1 VIESPQLRDRPS
13 ARIASIQRWSLVL
26 LVAGGALNY
35 VDRATLSVA
44 NKLIQDDLG
53 IPVAKMGLLLSAFLW
68 AYAFSQLP
76 VGGLIDRYGPRKLLA
91 LGLLGWSMAQAAG
104 GLVRS
109 FGVFL
114 VARFALGVGE
124 APLFPG
130 GARVVR
136 DWFGVR
142 ERGFA
147 IGLCQSASSLGNF
160 IAVPLLTFLMLR
172 LNWRWMFVIVGAAGV
187 VLSLVWWRIHRDP
200 SEVSLTAEEIGYLT
214 EGDENATSR
223 RPSFAEWRQL
233 FAHRTTW
240 GMIVSFF
247 GNMYTLWLYTSWLP
261 FYLENQRHMSVAKVG
276 IVASIPFFF
285 GVVGAVT
292 GGWLCDLLIRQGW
305 TPIGSRKLLVS
316 CALFGT
322 ACCTVGTALAQ
333 TNTGILALISVSFF
347 QIYIVSSAA
356 WATVPV
362 AAPSQYTASLGSIQ
376 NFGGYLGAALAPMV
390 TGFIRQRTG
399 SFSQALMLSAGVSF
413 VATAAYLLLVRGPI
427 QTHTGVADTTSAQT
441 IGDTVL

>member
-1 VIESPQLRDRPS
+1 MAAPRQALIQFWTVQQSSVEGSVDNKPS
-13 ARIASIQRWSLVL
+13 ARIISIQRWSIAL

-44 NKLIQDDLG
+44 NKLIQVDLG

-76 VGGLIDRYGPRKLLA
+76 VGGLIDRFGPRKLLA
-91 LGLLGWSMAQAAG
+91 LGLFGWSIAQAAG

-109 FGVFL
+109 FGVFMG
-114 VARFALGVGE
+114 ARFALGVGE

-147 IGLCQSASSLGNF
+147 TGLCQAASSLGNF

-172 LNWRWMFVIVGAAGV
+172 FSWRWMFLIVGAAGV
-187 VLSLVWWRIHRDP
+187 VMAFVWWTIHRDP
-200 SEVSLTAEEIGYLT
+200 SEISLTPDEIRYLT

-223 RPSFAEWRQL
+223 PPSFAEWRQL

-240 GMIVSFF
+240 GMIAGFF
-247 GNMYTLWLYTSWLP
+247 GNMYTLWLYTGWLP
-261 FYLENQRHMSVAKVG
+261 YYLENERHMSVAKVG
-276 IVASIPFFF
+276 VVAAIPYFC
-285 GVVGAVT
+285 GCLGAIT
-292 GGWLCDLLIRQGW
+292 GGWLCDFLTRRGW
-305 TPIGSRKLLVS
+305 TPIGGRKLLVS
-316 CALFGT
+316 CALCGVSGCTMGT
-322 ACCTVGTALAQ
+322 VFAPSNATAMVF
-333 TNTGILALISVSFF
+333 ISASLFL
-347 QIYIVSSAA
+347 IYIVSSAS
-356 WATVPV
+356 WATVPI

-376 NFGGYLGAALAPMV
+376 NFGGYLGAALAPTV
-390 TGFIRQRTG
+390 TGLIVQRTG
-399 SFSQALMLSAGVSF
+399 HFSQALTLSAGVTLFS
-413 VATAAYLLLVRGPI
+413 AMAYLVLVREPI
-427 QTHTGVADTTSAQT
+427 PCD
-441 IGDTVL
+441 

>member
-1 VIESPQLRDRPS
+1 MTGSAPAANRPS
-13 ARIASIQRWSLVL
+13 QRIVSTQRWALVL

-76 VGGLIDRYGPRKLLA
+76 VGGLIDRYGPRRLLA
-91 LGLLGWSMAQAAG
+91 LGLFGWSVAQAAG

-109 FGVFL
+109 FGVFMG
-114 VARFALGVGE
+114 ARFALGVGE

-136 DWFGVR
+136 DWFGIR

-172 LNWRWMFVIVGAAGV
+172 FHWRWMFLIVGSVGV
-187 VLSLVWWRIHRDP
+187 VLSIAWWRTYRDP
-200 SEVSLTAEEIGYLT
+200 SEVGLNADEVRYLT
-214 EGDENATSR
+214 EGDENTVSR

-261 FYLENQRHMSVAKVG
+261 YYLEHERHMSVARVG

-285 GVVGAVT
+285 GVVGAIT
-292 GGWLCDLLIRQGW
+292 GGWLCDLLTRRGW
-305 TPIGSRKLLVS
+305 TPIGGRKLLVS
-316 CALFGT
+316 CALCGT
-322 ACCTVGTALAQ
+322 ACCTAGARLAQ
-333 TNTGILALISVSFF
+333 TNTAILVCISVSFF
-347 QIYIVSSAA
+347 LIYIVSSAA

-376 NFGGYLGAALAPMV
+376 NFGGYLGAALAPTV
-390 TGFIRQRTG
+390 TGFVVQRTG
-399 SFSQALMLSAGVSF
+399 NFSQALMLS
-413 VATAAYLLLVRGPI
+413 VAISVVAAVAYLALVRGPI
-427 QTHTGVADTTSAQT
+427 RPQAAIES
-441 IGDTVL
+441 L